1 MNLVRSKLKY
11 YIYGLII
18 GVIVLGILHSF
29 CFSICLLDT
38 HNLLG
43 ISIVTEWSVLIGIG
57 IGNFVHSCQMIKK
70 WRYMEKEEY
79 CLIWG
84 SAFVISIMIYGMFL
98 LSLMQNVLVSIP
110 ENIFI
115 AALGII
121 PISLFVCSFDF
132 LSANANIDLNTKNKY
147 LIDQEI
153 ETPEE
158 DCFFKEQVDRFVEDM
173 KRYSG
178 NYVLGIEGPWGIG
191 KTSFANLC
199 CERLKDDNECNF
211 LIYKFNPLNYE
222 NSDKVLKNFYMG
234 LISTITEKHF
244 EPEIEALLESYM
256 EKVFTAVS
264 EQTFNKVKMKF
275 YVTKKTEEQIILRL
289 GELLGQLKYKII
301 VVVDD
306 LDRLDFVTIKKI
318 LFLMRNI
325 FSFPNLIF
333 IVCYDV
339 QAILQSAKVNLLGD
353 DIDEQWVVEFIGKYI
368 NYTYRIYLETSSIV
382 QFTRQYADMLLQ
394 NQSPRGMDFWGPCT
408 DAVNKICEDE
418 HFSNYQRFL
427 GTPRRIK
434 ILFQQI
440 LRISNNIQ
448 YQNTSE
454 DFDGLDIIHLLLI
467 YIYYPNDF
475 RRIYDLETR
484 GESGIYSYSPAKE
497 KIDDHINRLD
507 KLVKKLPNE
516 EKKLFEQLFMQ
527 KDILK
532 DHIKNKQ
539 RACFNDEM
547 NFAFRFGNRS
557 LTRYLQLITLSE
569 VPEKNDRYSTYTA
582 IFKTQILPCHTADDV
597 AAVFSSNLDI
607 RENLWSV
614 IVFYLSEASV
624 INQIS
629 DELLEVLAH
638 VAANQLPEYKLTSDL
653 ISFHTKL
660 IIYIRIFLNELAKRT
675 ENQAVDD
682 IFNETGVLY
691 QLLYRNLDHYSPLMN
706 LFDALYFKGIIDV
719 RTAGNADI
727 FPLSNALIHAFEP
740 GQPIPEDTEGMA
752 KLELRFISQC
762 IYHAFRVNF
771 GNRNLWHEFN
781 NLPLGNIVEFSSE
794 IPQSQLEIEQKVALF
809 ALKLFILYQIG
820 SIKEGLAGY
829 DLNGNGDGLEIRRD
843 FSEYLI
849 EYCFNV
855 SNIPDEACFDFME
868 FMLISILGNDSF
880 FIAKLKNLRVNNSGQ
895 STISPESLTALMYP
909 PTLNSYWRTNRDTI
923 MNSSVF
929 DGEFFYVNKD
939 TIVDARL
946 VADYIG
952 HSLDYWT
959 SDEQA
964 ARWDSLS

>member
-1 MNLVRSKLKY
+1 MNLVKTKLKY

-18 GVIVLGILHSF
+18 GIILLGVLHSF
-29 CFSICLLDT
+29 CFGIYLTDIHS
-38 HNLLG
+38 LLG
-43 ISIVTEWSVLIGIG
+43 ISIVTEWSILISFGIG
-57 IGNFVHSCQMIKK
+57 TVVQSWQTIKK
-70 WRYMEKEEY
+70 CRYMEKEEY
-79 CLIWG
+79 CLIWFF
-84 SAFVISIMIYGMFL
+84 AFVISIMIYGIFL
-98 LSLMQNVLVSIP
+98 LSLVQGVLALIP

-115 AALGII
+115 GVLGFI
-121 PISLFVCSFDF
+121 PLSLFICSFDF
-132 LSANANIDLNTKNKY
+132 LSANTNIDLNTKNKY

-158 DCFFKEQVDRFVEDM
+158 DCFFKNQVDRFVGDV

-199 CERLKDDNECNF
+199 CKLLEEDDECNF

-234 LISTITEKHF
+234 LISKITEKHF

-256 EKVFTAVS
+256 EKVLAVVS
-264 EQTFNKVKMKF
+264 EQTFYKAKVKF
-275 YVTKKTEEQIILRL
+275 YVTNKTEEQIILEL

-306 LDRLDFVTIKKI
+306 LDRLDFINIKKI

-333 IVCYDV
+333 IVCYDM
-339 QAILQSAKVNLLGD
+339 QAILQSAKVNLLGEN
-353 DIDEQWVVEFIGKYI
+353 IDEQWVMEFISKYI
-368 NYTYRIYLETSSIV
+368 NYTYRIYLETSSII
-382 QFTRQYADMLLQ
+382 QFTRQYADRLLQ

-418 HFSNYQRFL
+418 LFSKYQRFL

-448 YQNTSE
+448 YQNTIE
-454 DFDGLDIIHLLLI
+454 DFSGLDIIHLLLI

-475 RRIYDLETR
+475 RKIYDLETR
-484 GESGIYSYSPAKE
+484 GESGIYSYSPARE
-497 KIDDHINRLD
+497 KIDDHIDRLD
-507 KLVKKLPNE
+507 KLVKKLPNG
-516 EKKLFEQLFMQ
+516 EKHLFEQLFMQ

-532 DHIKNKQ
+532 DHRKNQK

-569 VPEKNDRYSTYTA
+569 VPEKNDRYSTYTE
-582 IFKTQILPCHTADDV
+582 ILRNKILLCHTVADV
-597 AAVFSSNLDI
+597 EAAFSNYLDI
-607 RENLWSV
+607 REDLWSV
-614 IVFYLSEASV
+614 IVFYLNESSV
-624 INQIS
+624 VNQIS
-629 DELLEVLAH
+629 DGLLEALARA
-638 VAANQLPEYKLTSDL
+638 AANQLPEYKLTSDL

-660 IIYIRIFLNELAKRT
+660 IVYIRIFLNELAKRT
-675 ENQAVDD
+675 ENQVIKA
-682 IFNETGVLY
+682 IFNETGVLHR
-691 QLLYRNLDHYSPLMN
+691 LLYQNPENYSLLMN
-706 LFDALYFKGIIDV
+706 VFDALYFKGIIDI
-719 RTAGNADI
+719 RTEGNDI
-727 FPLSNALIHAFEP
+727 FPLNDALIHAKEP
-740 GQPIPEDTEGMA
+740 KKSLTGMNTEEMA
-752 KLELRFISQC
+752 KSELREISQC
-762 IYHAFRVNF
+762 IYHAFKENF
-771 GNRNLWHEFN
+771 GDRNLWHEFN

-794 IPQSQLEIEQKVALF
+794 IPQSQLEVEQKVALF
-809 ALKLFILYQIG
+809 TFKSFILYQIG

-829 DLNGNGDGLEIRRD
+829 DLRGNGDGLEIRRD
-843 FSEYLI
+843 FSEYLND
-849 EYCFNV
+849 YCFTV
-855 SNIPDEACFDFME
+855 SRIHDEACFDFME

-880 FIAKLKNLRVNNSGQ
+880 FIVKLKNLRVNDNEQ
-895 STISPESLTALMYP
+895 SIISPQILTTLMYP
-909 PTLNSYWRTNRDTI
+909 TLLMSYWRRNRDII
-923 MNSSVF
+923 MSSSVF
-929 DGEFFYVNKD
+929 DGKFFYVNAD

-964 ARWDSLS
+964 ARWNSLP